1 MGAVAFGLVLF
12 IVGMPIAWL
21 LEKLGILEG

>member
-1 MGAVAFGLVLF
+1 MGAVAFGSVLF
-12 IVGMPIAWL
+12 IVAMPIAWL

>member
-1 MGAVAFGLVLF
+1 MGVIAFGLLLF
-12 IVGMPIAWL
+12 VVGMPIAWL

>member
-1 MGAVAFGLVLF
+1 MGAVVFGLVLF

>member
-1 MGAVAFGLVLF
+1 MGTVAFGLVLF
-12 IVGMPIAWL
+12 IVGMPIAWV